1 MNKKQIVTI
10 ALLAGVCSTTYAQ
23 NIVRTKLVDKTNTP
37 IAGASIM
44 AINANDS
51 AHITISDQNGNVYLN
66 ITNLNQRIKITA
78 LGYATQYYTAGALGK
93 LVPLMN
99 NDYALDELSVIAT
112 RVQSNSATTHTNIG
126 KDEITKNNTGQDL
139 PYILNNIAGTVVTSN
154 AGAGVGY
161 TSLRIR
167 GSDVTRINF
176 TVNGVAL
183 NDPESHGTF
192 FVNMPDFLSSVNNIQ
207 VQRGLGTST
216 NGAGA
221 FGATVNIATDKLSN
235 VAYAELNNS
244 YGSYNTIKNTVKV
257 GTGLINNHYAFDAR
271 LSSITSS
278 GYIDRATSNLK
289 SYYLQGG
296 YYGAK
301 TVVKFITFTGKE
313 KTYQAWNG
321 VPQDSIKTNRTYNEF
336 NYDNQTDNYQQSHY
350 QLVTTHYI
358 NAKNNINVTL
368 HRTDGKGYYEE
379 YKTNA
384 KLSDYNL
391 QPQIIGNDTIISS
404 NIIRRKWLDNTYNG
418 VVASY
423 NYNNGKNLAVTVGGG
438 LNEYLGKHYG
448 EIIYSQ
454 YSKDIAIRTPYYYN
468 KGLKNDFNAYA
479 KINYNIV
486 PAVALWADVQYR
498 ILHYNFLGYNTQL
511 QNVQQSVVLPFVNPK
526 FGATYTINKNHFV
539 YASYSIGHKEPN
551 RDDYT
556 QSSMASRPKA
566 EQLNDLE
573 VGYRFN
579 TRKISAELVGYRMD
593 YKNQLIANGS
603 INDVGAYNRVNVP
616 VSYRQ
621 GVELTTNYAI
631 SKQFLV
637 GANAA
642 FSQNKIKSFKEYV
655 YNYDSYTDDSTTYS
669 NTTISFSPGVI
680 VGAQLVFKPVTN
692 FDITWSHK
700 YVGKQYLDNTQSNN
714 RVINAYYTSNLQLSY
729 TLIKVLKTQSINFNV
744 SINNMFNALYAN
756 DGYTYSDV
764 SNGARNNYNYY
775 YPQAPLNFMLG
786 LNVRL

>member
-1 MNKKQIVTI
+1 MNTTQTIVAT
-10 ALLAGVCSTTYAQ
+10 LLTAVTTSAVAQ
-23 NIVRTKLVDKTNTP
+23 NTLKAKLVDKTNAP

-44 AINANDS
+44 LINATDS
-51 AHITISDQNGNVYLN
+51 SYATSSDQNGSIKLT
-66 ITNLNQRIKITA
+66 IATNSQRIKISA
-78 LGYATQYYTAGALGK
+78 LGFATQYIDAAALTGTVQ
-93 LVPLMN
+93 LYN
-99 NDYALDELSVIAT
+99 NDYELDELSVVAT
-112 RVQSNSATTHTNIG
+112 RVQTNSATTHTNID
-126 KDEITKNNTGQDL
+126 KTEITKNNTGQDL

-161 TSLRIR
+161 TGLRIR

-192 FVNMPDFLSSVNNIQ
+192 FVNMPDFLSSVNSIQ

-244 YGSYNTIKNTVKV
+244 YGSYNTLKNTVKV
-257 GTGLINNHYAFDAR
+257 GSGLINNHFAIDAR
-271 LSSITSS
+271 LSSITSN
-278 GYIDRATSNLK
+278 GYIDRSTSNLK

-313 KTYQAWNG
+313 QTYQAWYG
-321 VPQDSIKTNRTYNEF
+321 VPQDSLKTNRTYNTY
-336 NYDNQTDNYQQSHY
+336 NYDNQTDNYQQTHY

-358 NAKNNINVTL
+358 NAKSNVNVTL

-379 YKTNA
+379 YKPSDD
-384 KLSDYNL
+384 LSSYNL
-391 QPQIIGNDTIISS
+391 PAQIIGKDTITQST
-404 NIIRRKWLDNTYNG
+404 IIRRRWLDNTYNG
-418 VVASY
+418 LVASY
-423 NYNNGKNLAVTVGGG
+423 NYNSGKKLAFSIGGA
-438 LNEYLGKHYG
+438 LNEYVGKHYG
-448 EIIYSQ
+448 EIIYSE
-454 YSKDIAIRTPYYYN
+454 YAVNVPIRTPYYAD
-468 KGLKNDFNAYA
+468 KGLKNDFNFYGKA
-479 KINYNIV
+479 NYNV
-486 PAVALWADVQYR
+486 LKNFSLWADVQYR
-498 ILHYNFLGYNTQL
+498 LLHYNFLGYNSKL

-526 FGATYTINKNHFV
+526 FGATYAINNNNFV

-556 QSSMASRPKA
+556 QSSTESRPKP

-579 TRKISAELVGYRMD
+579 NRKISAELVGYRMD

-621 GVELTTNYAI
+621 GIELTGQYGV
-631 SKQFLV
+631 SKQFVV
-637 GANAA
+637 GINAA
-642 FSQNKIKSFKEYV
+642 FSQNKIKQFDEYV
-655 YNYDSYTDDSTTYS
+655 YSYDINDNVHTQYN
-669 NTTISFSPGVI
+669 NTTISFSPSTI
-680 VGAQLVFKPVTN
+680 VGGMLVFKPITN
-692 FDITWSHK
+692 ADITWSHK
-700 YVGKQYLDNTQSNN
+700 YVGKQYLDNTQSND
-714 RVINAYYTSNLQLSY
+714 RIIKSYYTSNLQLGY
-729 TLIKVLKTQSINFNV
+729 TFNKVLKTQTININA
-744 SINNMFNALYAN
+744 SINNLFSALYAN
-756 DGYTYSDV
+756 DGYTYSDI
-764 SNGARNNYNYY
+764 SAGTRNNYNYY

-786 LNVRL
+786 LNIKL